1 MAGEPA
7 SCGGTWPKADLQ
19 MTPPKT
25 LEEAIS
31 NARTVMSADD
41 KDVLRNFSLAEA
53 GWRLYLTLGHQ
64 LRGEFGLWTEG
75 AQALFD
81 DINAKMPNRLAIDGE
96 SASAALIDA
105 LWHDARSR
113 A

>member
-1 MAGEPA
+1 
-7 SCGGTWPKADLQ
+7 

-25 LEEAIS
+25 LEEAVS
-31 NARTVMSADD
+31 KARALMSADD
-41 KDVLRNFSLAEA
+41 KDVLRTFSLAEA
-53 GWRLYLTLGHQ
+53 GWRLHMTLGHQ

-75 AQALFD
+75 AEALFD
-81 DINAKMPNRLAIDGE
+81 DINAKMPHHLAIDGDT
-96 SASAALIDA
+96 ASAALIDA